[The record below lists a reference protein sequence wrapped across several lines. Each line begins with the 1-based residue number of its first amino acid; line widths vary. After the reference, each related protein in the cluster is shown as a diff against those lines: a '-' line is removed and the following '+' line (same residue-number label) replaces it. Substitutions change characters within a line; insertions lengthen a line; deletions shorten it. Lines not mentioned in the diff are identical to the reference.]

1 MFRFDGKICN
11 FIEREIYVA
20 CEIFLAH
27 KFWSIN
33 PRVAIPVNLI
43 SVDRESEKVAPPR
56 RFLDRFAPLF
66 FSPLLPL
73 SLGRADFRPRV
84 SRVYYS
90 LRGWEKGR
98 PHANGGNAVVN
109 CFRFIA
115 SFSPCLYCYSH
126 GKILGRHTSGT
137 LLNYFW
143 SGGWNYLISQRLSD
157 LVLNS
162 ERDLNLYAWWMNRKK
177 FWKRV
182 LPFFFWFNFFD
193 RENIRNFLW
202 LLILILNVAFVN
214 CDCHFRARRRIDFVR
229 RRAIFIIPWYVI
241 YRVCIFKCYV

>member
-56 RFLDRFAPLF
+56 RFLDRFAPPF
-66 FSPLLPL
+66 FSPPLPPP

-98 PHANGGNAVVN
+98 PHANGGNGRGELFSFYRFVFAV
-109 CFRFIA
+109 
-115 SFSPCLYCYSH
+115 SSPYSH
-126 GKILGRHTSGT
+126 GKILGRHTSGIP
-137 LLNYFW
+137 LNYFW
-143 SGGWNYLISQRLSD
+143 SGGWNYLIGRRLSLD
-157 LVLNS
+157 FGLELGERSKLVRMMD
-162 ERDLNLYAWWMNRKK
+162 E
-177 FWKRV
+177 
-182 LPFFFWFNFFD
+182 P
-193 RENIRNFLW
+193 
-202 LLILILNVAFVN
+202 
-214 CDCHFRARRRIDFVR
+214 
-229 RRAIFIIPWYVI
+229 
-241 YRVCIFKCYV
+241 